1 MTFPLSR
8 RRFLAGGMAM
18 LSAGYVR
25 PAWPRTIHAN
35 LPIPTLVDGTN
46 GEPIDLKIRNGEWS
60 FKPGVKTPTLGIS
73 QDYLGPT
80 IRTRQNTDL
89 NLHYRNALSEDV
101 AIHGHG
107 LHVPGN
113 VDGGPQLAI
122 APGDHWRPSLSI
134 VQPAATCW
142 YHSHTHGKTGDQV
155 YRGLAGMIIIDDEM
169 SDSLALPRRY
179 GIDDLPVII
188 QDRTFDA
195 QGRLVYSLND
205 AGEDGWLGETVV
217 INGAIAP
224 VAKVPAGKVRLRILN
239 GANARF
245 YIVAFADHRTFH
257 KIATDGGLLP
267 APVPL
272 TTMEMSP
279 GERCEIVVDLS
290 DGKAAE
296 LLTLFEDEID
306 EGEEGTVSNLRERLA
321 RSDTPKPEPS
331 LTLKVDNS
339 LSAHTAPLPE
349 TLATIVRPNESE
361 ITRTRDF
368 MLEMKHGG
376 GHGTH
381 GGHGAH
387 GGHAAMDMTI
397 NGSAMDMNVINE
409 RVKRGVWERWRIRS
423 NQGAHPFHV
432 HGCSFL
438 IERMEGAAAPPEQR
452 GWKDTVVLDDD
463 DWSEIV
469 VRFDHPATNQ
479 YPYMYHCHILEHE
492 DRGMMGQFTVN

>member
-1 MTFPLSR
+1 MLTLSR
-8 RRFLAGGMAM
+8 RRFLAGSAAV
-18 LSAGYVR
+18 LSTSYFR
-25 PAWPRTIHAN
+25 PAWAQAAPRN
-35 LPIPTLVDGTN
+35 LPIPPLVDGTR
-46 GEPIDLKIRNGEWS
+46 GEPIDLQIRSGTWS
-60 FKPGVKTPTLGIS
+60 FRPGVQTPTLGFS

-80 IRTRQNTDL
+80 IRTRQNSEL
-89 NLHYRNALSEDV
+89 NLHYQNTLTESV
-101 AIHGHG
+101 AVHGHG
-107 LHVPGN
+107 LHVPGR
-113 VDGGPQLAI
+113 VDGGPQLEI
-122 APGDHWRPSLSI
+122 APGDHWQPSLSI

-142 YHSHTHGKTGDQV
+142 YHSHTHGKTGHQV
-155 YRGLAGMIIIDDEM
+155 YRGLAGMIIIDD
-169 SDSLALPRRY
+169 DSTDSMELPSQY

-245 YIVAFADHRTFH
+245 YIVAFADNRPFH
-257 KIATDGGLLP
+257 KIASDGGLLT

-279 GERCEIVVDLS
+279 GERCEIIVDLS
-290 DGKAAE
+290 DGNSAE
-296 LLTLFEDEID
+296 LLTLFEDEFD
-306 EGEEGTVSNLRERLA
+306 DDEEGIVSGLLDLLDS
-321 RSDTPKPEPS
+321 SDTPAPQPS
-331 LTLKVDNS
+331 LTLTVDS
-339 LSAHTAPLPE
+339 TLPAHTAPLPE
-349 TLATIVRPNESE
+349 TLATITRPKETE

-368 MLEMKHGG
+368 LLAMEDGGGG
-376 GHGTH
+376 GHGT
-381 GGHGAH
+381 H

-397 NGSAMDMNVINE
+397 NGAAMDMNVINE
-409 RVKRGVWERWRIRS
+409 QVKRGVWERWRIRS

-438 IERMEGAAAPPEQR
+438 IEQMEGAVAPPDQR
-452 GWKDTVVLDDD
+452 GWKDMVVLDDD

-469 VRFDHPATNQ
+469 VRFDYPATEQ

-492 DRGMMGQFTVN
+492 DRGMMGQFTVG